1 LPTYTTGRCG
11 NAIAAGRVLLFPS
24 QWTNAGEVECAM
36 VAGGS
41 ADPKYSGCG
50 ESRMKLANKIALITG
65 AGSGM
70 GRVASL
76 LFAKEGAKIA
86 AIDIDENVA
95 RETVRLIEADG
106 GKGIA
111 VKADVSKSADAQAM
125 VAATIEKLGAL
136 NIVYNNAGI
145 EGKAQRIVDL
155 ADEDFDRVI
164 AINLRGVW
172 LGMKYALPHM
182 IKNGGGAIVNTASI
196 AGLVGLRNSSA
207 YCAAKAGVIAITKVA
222 ALEYGRYN
230 IRVNAICPGAI
241 DTPMVSRIQGG
252 GTMSERAISRISTL
266 GRIGKPEEIAKMAL
280 FLASDDA
287 SFATGA
293 PFIVDGGWTIG

>member
-1 LPTYTTGRCG
+1 
-11 NAIAAGRVLLFPS
+11 
-24 QWTNAGEVECAM
+24 
-36 VAGGS
+36 
-41 ADPKYSGCG
+41 
-50 ESRMKLANKIALITG
+50 MKLANKIALITG

-76 LFAKEGAKIA
+76 LFAHEGAKIA
-86 AIDIDENVA
+86 AVDIDEKAAHETARLVA
-95 RETVRLIEADG
+95 DAG
-106 GKGIA
+106 GKAVGIR
-111 VKADVSKSADAQAM
+111 ADVSRSADAQAM
-125 VAATIEKLGAL
+125 VAAAIAQLGVP

-145 EGKAQRIVDL
+145 EGKAEPIVKL

-172 LGMKYALPHM
+172 LGMKYAIPHM
-182 IKNGGGAIVNTASI
+182 ITNGGGTIINTASI

-207 YCAAKAGVIAITKVA
+207 YCAAKAGVIALTKVA
-222 ALEYGRYN
+222 ALEYGRHN

-241 DTPMVSRIQGG
+241 DTPMVARIQGG
-252 GTMSERAISRISTL
+252 GTMSERAINRISTL

-280 FLASDDA
+280 FLASDES

>member
-1 LPTYTTGRCG
+1 
-11 NAIAAGRVLLFPS
+11 
-24 QWTNAGEVECAM
+24 
-36 VAGGS
+36 
-41 ADPKYSGCG
+41 
-50 ESRMKLANKIALITG
+50 MKLANKIALITG

-70 GRVASL
+70 GRVAAL
-76 LFAKEGAKIA
+76 MFAKEGARIA
-86 AIDIDENVA
+86 AIDIDEKAALETA
-95 RETVRLIEADG
+95 RMIEAEG
-106 GKGIA
+106 GKAIG

-125 VAATIEKLGAL
+125 VAATVDQLGAPH
-136 NIVYNNAGI
+136 IVYNNAGI
-145 EGKAQRIVDL
+145 EGKAESIVQM

-172 LGMKYALPHM
+172 LGMKHAIPHM
-182 IKNGGGAIVNTASI
+182 IKNGGGSIINTASI
-196 AGLVGLRNSSA
+196 AALVGLRNSSA
-207 YCAAKAGVIAITKVA
+207 YCAAKAGVIAITRVA

-252 GTMSERAISRISTL
+252 GTMSDRAIHRISTL

-293 PFIVDGGWTIG
+293 PFIVDGGWTVS